1 VYVILFC
8 ATPVASAR
16 LRVATIARDAG
27 LREILPSVFQ
37 GELTPYRRG
46 RLLAAVTS
54 AVRRVRPLHLEVLTL
69 PAGHFLKRVVRKRA

>member
-1 VYVILFC
+1 MYVILFC
-8 ATPVASAR
+8 ATPVASTR

-54 AVRRVRPLHLEVLTL
+54 AVRRIRPVHLEVLTL
-69 PAGHFLKRVVRKRA
+69 PAGHFLKRLVRKRG